1 MFQPK
6 VQRELVEKESC
17 EKNKLLRDRVA
28 HPLMHMH
35 TSTLAPI
42 FQHIISHP
50 HTLCGFPS
58 RLDVGRV
65 CSTAFGKHC
74 EFNAHK
80 FTHLKRLPPLG
91 SHLLLLSHCVLNQHE
106 GQKKSYVNRRESNYQ
121 HLSWVISFQP
131 LCETYFP
138 ISRELRFVLSNAD
151 FLNYKSQLVLRTEKF
166 S

>member
-28 HPLMHMH
+28 HPLTHMH
-35 TSTLAPI
+35 TCTLAPI

-74 EFNAHK
+74 ECNAHK

-91 SHLLLLSHCVLNQHE
+91 SHLLLLSHCVLTQHE
-106 GQKKSYVNRRESNYQ
+106 GKKNYLTTAGDRTTNTRASA
-121 HLSWVISFQP
+121 HCDKNEFRNP
-131 LCETYFP
+131 MRFMFP
-138 ISRELRFVLSNAD
+138 AANAD
-151 FLNYKSQLVLRTEKF
+151 FLYTNHNRPPL
-166 S
+166 